1 MPSRMHPI
9 EWIYPSMGDPI
20 TALTGATGFIGK
32 HILRELTGLGH
43 HVRVLLRTPTA
54 LPANCTSAVIGDLN
68 RPVNMAQALA
78 GVDTIIHSAGN
89 SPMMTGS
96 PGDDFRQLS
105 ARATGNLAQAAKR
118 AGVRRFIFMSSLR
131 AQAGASTHR
140 ILTEDLQPE
149 PVDPYGQSKLAAEQ
163 ELSRLDLDWVAL
175 RLASVVGPGVRG
187 NMASLIWLARTLFPL
202 PLGALR
208 AQRSLLSLD
217 NLVGALLAVSTTRQ
231 RLQRPLIVADP
242 DPLNIPQMIT
252 AMRAGLG
259 RRPGL
264 IHVPTSLLA
273 RGFQFAGRSE
283 LYLRLAEPLV
293 ANPSSLLQ
301 LGWVPRVTT
310 FDALAA
316 VARREERP
324 VPDH

>member
-1 MPSRMHPI
+1 MA
-9 EWIYPSMGDPI
+9 DPI
-20 TALTGATGFIGK
+20 IALTGATGFIGK
-32 HILRELTGLGH
+32 HILGELTGLGY
-43 HVRVLLRTPTA
+43 HVRVLLRIPTA
-54 LPANCTSAVIGDLN
+54 LPPNCTSAVIGDLN
-68 RPVNMAQALA
+68 RPMNMAAALA

-89 SPMMTGS
+89 APTMTGS
-96 PGDDFRQLS
+96 PGDDFRHLS
-105 ARATGNLAQAAKR
+105 AKATGALAQAAQR

-131 AQAGASTHR
+131 AQAGASTDR
-140 ILTEDLQPE
+140 ILTEDLLPE
-149 PVDPYGQSKLAAEQ
+149 PVDPYGHSKLAAEQ
-163 ELSRLDLDWVAL
+163 ELSGLDLDWVAL
-175 RLASVVGPGVRG
+175 RLASVVGPGVKG
-187 NMASLIWLARTLFPL
+187 NMASLIGLARSPFPL

-217 NLVGALLAVSTTRQ
+217 NLISALLAVSATRQ

-264 IHVPTSLLA
+264 IYVPTSILA
-273 RGFQFAGRSE
+273 RGFRLAGRSE
-283 LYLRLAEPLV
+283 LYRRLAEPLV
-293 ANPSSLLQ
+293 ASPNCLLQ

-316 VARREERP
+316 VARWENRS
-324 VPDH
+324 VSNQ

>member
-1 MPSRMHPI
+1 M
-9 EWIYPSMGDPI
+9 
-20 TALTGATGFIGK
+20 
-32 HILRELTGLGH
+32 
-43 HVRVLLRTPTA
+43 
-54 LPANCTSAVIGDLN
+54 
-68 RPVNMAQALA
+68 
-78 GVDTIIHSAGN
+78 
-89 SPMMTGS
+89 GS
-96 PGDDFRQLS
+96 P
-105 ARATGNLAQAAKR
+105 N
-118 AGVRRFIFMSSLR
+118 SLR
-131 AQAGASTHR
+131 NRNCRDSTS
-140 ILTEDLQPE
+140 T
-149 PVDPYGQSKLAAEQ
+149 G
-163 ELSRLDLDWVAL
+163 VAL

-259 RRPGL
+259 RQPGL

-283 LYLRLAEPLV
+283 LYRRLAEPLV
-293 ANPSSLLQ
+293 ANPSSSIAAR
-301 LGWVPRVTT
+301 LGSACRDVRCTRC
-310 FDALAA
+310 
-316 VARREERP
+316 RRRSGRAP
-324 VPDH
+324 GP

>member
-1 MPSRMHPI
+1 
-9 EWIYPSMGDPI
+9 MGDPI
-20 TALTGATGFIGK
+20 IALTGATGFIGQ
-32 HILRELTGLGH
+32 HILHELTGLGL

-68 RPVNMAQALA
+68 RPMNMAAALA

-89 SPMMTGS
+89 APTMTGS

-105 ARATGNLAQAAKR
+105 AEATGNLAQAARR

-131 AQAGASTHR
+131 AQAGASTDR
-140 ILTEDLQPE
+140 ILTEDLAPE
-149 PVDPYGQSKLAAEQ
+149 PADPYGQSKLAAER
-163 ELSRLDLDWVAL
+163 ELSLIDLDWVAL
-175 RLASVVGPGVRG
+175 RLASVVGPGVSG
-187 NMASLIWLARTLFPL
+187 NIARLIRLARSPFPL
-202 PLGALR
+202 PFGALR

-217 NLVGALLAVSTTRQ
+217 NLVTAVLAASAAPQ
-231 RLQRPLIVADP
+231 PLQRPLIVADP

-264 IHVPTSLLA
+264 IHVPMSILA
-273 RGFQFAGRSE
+273 RSFQLAGRSE
-283 LYLRLAEPLV
+283 LYRRLAEPLV
-293 ANPSSLLQ
+293 ADPGRLLQ

-310 FDALAA
+310 FDSLAA
-316 VARREERP
+316 VARRAGGALSS
-324 VPDH
+324 H